1 MVAIILKA
9 LLWLA
14 PHLGPQTAT
23 EYAKIIAFEARWYR
37 VHPALVL
44 AIGDG
49 ESKWRN
55 GKVSTTNDYGLLQI
69 HVNRRG
75 SDRFYG
81 REKELF
87 DPRTNIREAF
97 RILDMWRTFHNKWC
111 KKAKLKHPY
120 WAHYKWGRRVKSVA
134 HTRKTK
140 RLYDQLVR
148 KFWPPVVATK
158 GGVGVLAVR

>member
-1 MVAIILKA
+1 MTAIILKA

-23 EYAKIIAFEARWYR
+23 EYAEIIAFEARWYR

-55 GKVSTTNDYGLLQI
+55 GKVSATNDYGLLQI
-69 HVNRRG
+69 HVSVRG
-75 SDRFYG
+75 SARFHG

-97 RILDMWRTFHNKWC
+97 RILDMWRTFHNRWC
-111 KKAKLKHPY
+111 KKGHPY
-120 WAHYKWGRRVKSVA
+120 WAHYKWGRRIKNVV

-140 RLYDQLVR
+140 KLFNRLVR
-148 KFWPPVVATK
+148 KFWPAAVATK
-158 GGVGVLAVR
+158 GGIRVLAAR